1 MPSNPKI
8 LIKIH
13 FSALTI
19 AIFNFLFN
27 ELTPYSLEGII
38 ELVVEITAILSGFLL
53 FLFYFRPFKKIN
65 FYFSIY
71 PMMVCIIIFAIIFK
85 SLFWLIVVSIILF
98 PLIPDQKKFEQ
109 DGIIISTPYQGFMAH
124 CCSYQLKERK
134 LLLFEKEYPIFNSE
148 GPIDFETLKIEQSKN
163 YFELIYKADFG
174 EEIRYTKIL
183 K

>member
-1 MPSNPKI
+1 MTTYPKI
-8 LIKIH
+8 LIRIH

-27 ELTPYSLEGII
+27 ELTPYSLEGTI

-85 SLFWLIVVSIILF
+85 SLFWLIVLSIILF
-98 PLIPDQKKFEQ
+98 PL
-109 DGIIISTPYQGFMAH
+109 ISTPYQGFMAH